1 MNDGPR
7 SNATGQRFH
16 KIVRQAALIC
26 SLISLFSVDA
36 GAQALTSLSG
46 SVSDPTGAVVPNVS
60 VTLENTDRGVSRS
73 AVSDEVGRY
82 GFPQILPGRYRLVV
96 KAAGFAEVVI
106 DPVELAVNTP
116 ATININLQQLKGVN
130 ETVTVDAQPIQVN
143 TTDASLGNAVGTKE
157 VLQLPLYL
165 RNVVGLLSFQPGV
178 TAFNTS
184 TTDDRNGSVNGGR
197 ADQANVTLDGI
208 DVNDHHQRK
217 AFTSVIRL
225 SLDSVSEFRTTTAN
239 AGADQ
244 GRTSGAEI
252 ALVTKSG
259 SNEFHGAV
267 YDFHRNTATSA
278 NSFFNNKTG
287 VRRPALLV
295 DVFGA
300 AVGGPIQKN
309 RLFFFLNYEG
319 RRDRS
324 GTGVLRQVPSAEMRQ
339 GVVQY
344 RTTAGAIA
352 RLTPEDLKS
361 RIDPGGIG
369 VNAPFLQYMQSY
381 PLPNDFTVGDGL
393 NIQGFRFTAP
403 QKTKLNTYTTRFDYA
418 VDSGGHHGLFWRGN
432 LQNENQMGVP
442 QFPGD
447 PPASVGLD
455 NTKGFAVGWNA
466 VWRPNLITTTRFG
479 LTRAGFESTG
489 VQTRS
494 LVVPE
499 GWDSRLATTLGTS
512 RIIPSY
518 HWSQDLTWNRG
529 QHEWR
534 FGGAVRLIRNRSVSY
549 ANSFHNVDMWQGWLR
564 GSASEYDVPDLD
576 RSFNTPYRR
585 AVGDVLGVIPRGTA
599 RYNYDLDGTVIPV
612 GTPLARTFGNEEYE
626 FYGQDT
632 WKVSR
637 SLTLSMGLR
646 YLLAPPVRETNGVQV
661 SLNQKLSEWA
671 GLRYWLGNQGRPQS
685 EVPPLVYVAAS
696 DPRGSPI
703 YPFHKKNLAPR
714 FSIAWSP
721 SSDLS
726 WVRWLTGGPGRTSI
740 RAGFGVFYDQ
750 LGQPIMATL
759 SNVASF
765 GLSSSITNSAGTL
778 SSVTAPR
785 FTSPFDIPAQLIRPA
800 PPGGLPQE
808 APRIQALIS
817 NADQGLRYPYSM
829 NMNLSV
835 GREFKGGLFIQG
847 AYVGRLARSS
857 LLNRD
862 LALHTDLKDNASGV
876 TYIQAARDML
886 ALWRRNVPV
895 NQVAPIP
902 YWENLWPGAAGNG
915 LTATQAIYN
924 VFRAYN
930 VDTSAVTYD
939 IDINCAPSCSR
950 FGPFSLFNEQV
961 ATYNAYT
968 TDGRGNYHAMQWTVR
983 KRLGNDVRFDF
994 NYTWS
999 KSIDLNS
1006 NPARTY
1012 GTLPHS
1018 WDPNEIRAVSD
1029 YDVTHAANA
1038 FAIWELP
1045 VGKGKRFAS
1054 SAPGI
1059 VQAMLG
1065 GWQLSGSWFQTSGL
1079 VGAVSDGS
1087 VWPTSWGPAPY
1098 ATQPT
1103 APEQRTTKNAP
1114 AIIGESGPNIFP
1126 NPSVGRQSFDFTLIG
1141 SSGSRNTLRGDG
1153 TFLVNLGVS
1162 KRFIMPYSERH
1173 SLQLRWETFNL
1184 LNSVRFDPRSLSLSL
1199 TSVGTFGKYT
1209 SVLTDPRQMQFGLR
1223 YEF

>member
-1 MNDGPR
+1 MNSR
-7 SNATGQRFH
+7 WFRFGH
-16 KIVRQAALIC
+16 LGGV
-26 SLISLFSVDA
+26 A
-36 GAQALTSLSG
+36 GRWRVLLTCVAIGGTCFTAFPQALTSVSG
-46 SVSDPTGAVVPNVS
+46 SVTDATGALVPAVAITIEDTS
-60 VTLENTDRGVSRS
+60 KGLARS
-73 AVSDEVGRY
+73 STSDASGRY
-82 GFPQILPGRYRLVV
+82 SFAQIPPGKYRLVA
-96 KAAGFAEVVI
+96 KAPGFSDVVV
-106 DPVELAVNTP
+106 DNLELQVNTP
-116 ATININLQQLKGVN
+116 ATVNLELRNVTGVAETITVSALATQLN
-130 ETVTVDAQPIQVN
+130 A
-143 TTDASLGNAVGTKE
+143 TDASLGNAIGTKE
-157 VLQLPLYL
+157 VLQLPMYL
-165 RNVVGLLSFQPGV
+165 RNVVGLLTFQPGV
-178 TAFNTS
+178 TSFNES
-184 TTDDRNGSVNGGR
+184 STDDRNGSVNGGR

-208 DVNDHHQRK
+208 DVNDHHQRR
-217 AFTSVIRL
+217 AFTSVVRL

-259 SNEFHGAV
+259 TNELHGAV

-300 AVGGPIQKN
+300 AVGGPIRKN
-309 RLFFFLNYEG
+309 RLFYFLNYEG

-324 GTGVLRQVPSAEMRQ
+324 GTGLLRRVPSAEFRQ
-339 GVVQY
+339 GIVQY
-344 RTTAGAIA
+344 RTTAGTVG
-352 RLTPEDLKS
+352 RLTPEDLKT
-361 RIDPGGIG
+361 RVDPAGIG
-369 VNAPFLQYMQSY
+369 VNTPFLQYMQSY

-393 NIQGFRFTAP
+393 NVQGFRFTAP
-403 QKTKLNTYTTRFDYA
+403 QKSRYNLYTSRFDYA
-418 VDSGGHHGLFWRGN
+418 VNSSGRHNLFWRGN
-432 LQNENQMGVP
+432 LQNENTNGIP

-447 PPASVGLD
+447 PPNSVSLD
-455 NTKGFAVGWNA
+455 NTKGFAAGWNA
-466 VWRPNLITTTRFG
+466 VWLPNLITTTRFG
-479 LTRAGFESTG
+479 LTRSGVENTG

-499 GWDSRLATTLGTS
+499 GWDSRFATTLGVS

-529 QHEWR
+529 RHELR
-534 FGGAVRLIRNRSVSY
+534 FGGAVRRIRNRSLSF
-549 ANSFHNVDMWQGWLR
+549 ASSFHNVDMWQGWLR
-564 GSASEYDVPDLD
+564 GSASEFDVPDLD
-576 RSFNTPYRR
+576 RTFNDPYRR
-585 AVGDVLGVIPRGTA
+585 AVGHALGVIPRGTA
-599 RYNYDLDGTVIPV
+599 RYNYEVDGKVIPA
-612 GTPLARTFGNEEYE
+612 GTPLARSFGNEEYE

-632 WKVSR
+632 WKIGR
-637 SLTLSMGLR
+637 SLTVSMGLR

-661 SLNQKLSEWA
+661 SLNQNLGEWG
-671 GLRYWLGNQGRPQS
+671 GLRYWLGQQGRPQS
-685 EVPPLVYVAAS
+685 EVSPLVYVAAS
-696 DPRGSPI
+696 DPSGSPI
-703 YPFHKKNLAPR
+703 YPYHKKNLAPR
-714 FSIAWSP
+714 FSVAWSP
-721 SSDLS
+721 SSERS
-726 WVRWLTGGPGRTSI
+726 WVRRLTGGPGRTSV

-750 LGQPIMATL
+750 LGHPIMSVL
-759 SNVASF
+759 SNAASF

-778 SSVTAPR
+778 SSLTAPR

-800 PPGGLPQE
+800 PPGGLPQV

-817 NADQGLRYPYSM
+817 NVDQGLRYPYSM

-835 GREFKGGLFIQG
+835 GREFGNGLFVQA

-862 LALHTDLKDNASGV
+862 LALHTDLKDNASDV
-876 TYIQAARDML
+876 TYLQAAHEML
-886 ALWRRNVPV
+886 GLWRRNVPV
-895 NQVAPIP
+895 AQVGPIP
-902 YWENLWPGAAGNG
+902 YWENLWPGAARGG
-915 LTATQAIYN
+915 LTATQGIYN

-950 FGPFSLFNEQV
+950 FGPFALFNEQV

-968 TDGRGNYHAMQWTVR
+968 SDGRGNYHAMQWTVR
-983 KRLGNDVRFDF
+983 KRLGNDLRFDF

-1006 NPARTY
+1006 NSARTY
-1012 GTLPHS
+1012 GVLPHS
-1018 WDPNEIRAVSD
+1018 WDPNLIRGVSD

-1045 VGKGKRFAS
+1045 VGRGKRFAS
-1054 SAPGI
+1054 SSRGPL
-1059 VQAMLG
+1059 QAILG
-1065 GWQLSGSWFQTSGL
+1065 GWQLSGSLFQSSGL
-1079 VGAVSDGS
+1079 VGAVSNGS

-1098 ATQPT
+1098 ATQT
-1103 APEQRTTKNAP
+1103 SRPEQKTTKDAP
-1114 AIIGESGPNIFP
+1114 AVIGVSGPNIFP
-1126 NPSVGRQSFDFTLIG
+1126 DPSVGRRSYEFTLVG

-1153 TFLVNLGVS
+1153 TFLINLGVG

-1173 SLQLRWETFNL
+1173 TLQFRWESFNM

-1199 TSVGTFGKYT
+1199 TSVGSFGKYT
-1209 SVLTDPRQMQFGLR
+1209 TTLNSPRQMQFGLR